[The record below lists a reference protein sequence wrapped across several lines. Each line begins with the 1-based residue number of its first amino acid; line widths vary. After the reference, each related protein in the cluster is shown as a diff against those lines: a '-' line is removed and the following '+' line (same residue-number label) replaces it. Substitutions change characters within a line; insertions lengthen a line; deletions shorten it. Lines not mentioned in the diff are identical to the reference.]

1 MGSPQVTSVG
11 ALRAKGH
18 LCPFFIVMIKMEEE
32 LDEMEEELD
41 EMEEELDEMDEI
53 EEELEEEDEKKEA
66 RDYLVYCI
74 VSTSSPNRTYVGI
87 TNNWPRRIRQHL
99 GYIVNGA
106 KSTRA
111 HRPWKPLIHVTGF
124 TKREALQLEWA
135 WKHRRAGTSG
145 PKGRVKTL
153 QKLLHL
159 PRWTNNAP
167 LLCELAPH
175 MEIRCALTQEEYT
188 KMGNSNLCKLVRY
201 VFNYEWDVP
210 CGRRPPLKNKILQL

>member
-1 MGSPQVTSVG
+1 
-11 ALRAKGH
+11 
-18 LCPFFIVMIKMEEE
+18 MEEE

-41 EMEEELDEMDEI
+41 EMEEELDEM
-53 EEELEEEDEKKEA
+53 EEELEEEDEKKES

-87 TNNWPRRIRQHL
+87 TNNWPRRIKQHDSL
-99 GYIVNGA
+99 IKGGA
-106 KSTRA
+106 KSTQGKG
-111 HRPWKPLIHVTGF
+111 PWKPLFHITGF
-124 TKREALQLEWA
+124 TKRESLQLEWA
-135 WKHRRAGTSG
+135 LKHRRAGTSG

-167 LLCELAPH
+167 LLCEIAPH
-175 MEIRCALTQEEYT
+175 MEIRCALAQEEFT

-201 VFNYEWDVP
+201 VFNYEWEVP
-210 CGRRPPLKNKILQL
+210 LMVKKRNTPKLKTPNDKVIPFKILHL